1 VLFLFFV
8 KCNNRNIYVIEG
20 SVFNMIH
27 IGDIITLELKN
38 SDQIEKY
45 KCRLVDRKGN
55 EFFIDYPLSLDT
67 NRTVFLLD
75 GTQLNATFVGPDGS
89 SVFLFET
96 EIKGR
101 VKKNIPMLV
110 LSFPGEENLIKIQR
124 RQFVRIETS
133 VDIAIHP
140 LDFEFTPFTAITDD
154 ISAGGVSFL
163 IPIDSPLKQGMKVQI
178 WLVLVVQN
186 GEYHYLKLHGR
197 LARILEFNE
206 TRNKVSLQFF
216 DITSQ
221 ERQLL
226 LRFCFDRQLEIRRKG
241 LYQ

>member
-1 VLFLFFV
+1 
-8 KCNNRNIYVIEG
+8 
-20 SVFNMIH
+20 MIH

-38 SDQIEKY
+38 AEQKEKY
-45 KCRLVDRKGN
+45 KCRLVDRKEN
-55 EFFIDYPLSLDT
+55 EFYIDYPLSIDT

-75 GTQLNATFVGPDGS
+75 GTQLNATFVGQDGT
-89 SVFLFET
+89 SVYLFET

-101 VKKNIPMLV
+101 IKKNIPMLV
-110 LSFPGEENLIKIQR
+110 MSYPGDECLIKIQR
-124 RQFVRIETS
+124 RQYVRIETA

-140 LDFEFTPFTAITDD
+140 LDFEFQPFTAITDD
-154 ISAGGVSFL
+154 VSAGGVSFL
-163 IPIDSPLKQGMKVQI
+163 IPTDSALKQGMKVQI

-186 GEYHYLKLHGR
+186 GEYHYLKLQGKI
-197 LARILEFNE
+197 ARIIDFNE
-206 TRNKVSLQFF
+206 TRNKVSLQFH

-241 LYQ
+241 LYL

>member
-1 VLFLFFV
+1 
-8 KCNNRNIYVIEG
+8 
-20 SVFNMIH
+20 MIH

-38 SDQIEKY
+38 SEQKEKY
-45 KCRLVDRKGN
+45 KCRLVDRNEN
-55 EFFIDYPLSLDT
+55 EFYIDYPLSMDT

-75 GTQLNATFVGPDGS
+75 GTQLNATFVGQDGT
-89 SVFLFET
+89 SVYLFET

-101 VKKNIPMLV
+101 IKKNIPMLV
-110 LSFPGEENLIKIQR
+110 MSYPGDESLIKIQR
-124 RQFVRIETS
+124 RQYVRIETA

-140 LDFEFTPFTAITDD
+140 LDFEFQPFTAITDD
-154 ISAGGVSFL
+154 VSAGGVSFL
-163 IPIDSPLKQGMKVQI
+163 IPTDSALKQGMNVQI

-186 GEYHYLKLHGR
+186 GEYHYLKLQGKI
-197 LARILEFNE
+197 ARILDFNE
-206 TRNKVSLQFF
+206 TRNKVSLQFH

-241 LYQ
+241 LY